1 MRRWPR
7 HSHVFAV
14 LLAKA
19 GAASAVT
26 ARELGRVCQLVRK
39 LWLRE
44 GGMRTSTHRRL
55 WRSAVPRSY
64 LGMGMCIPSSSAD
77 SMVRVARG
85 RSDDMRRMGLPGKST
100 STTQSTWARDVP
112 R

>member
-1 MRRWPR
+1 MRVAQAQSRVPGSAGECRGGSNFPR
-7 HSHVFAV
+7 
-14 LLAKA
+14 A
-19 GAASAVT
+19 GA
-26 ARELGRVCQLVRK
+26 RCQLVRK

-77 SMVRVARG
+77 SMVRVA
-85 RSDDMRRMGLPGKST
+85 
-100 STTQSTWARDVP
+100 
-112 R
+112 